1 MARPT
6 ISKYSG
12 RYSIPKTTIE
22 NAIKLPTRR
31 CILFSLPRNPDINI
45 VVTVRGI
52 IASDNKGIS
61 STVSAYSGNAN
72 RITSGATKIPS
83 NAKPIDA
90 TIAIIFICFVEE
102 PLESFGS
109 VYLNIICGKI
119 KNNPTTWRPR
129 K

>member
-45 VVTVRGI
+45 VVIVRGI

-61 STVSAYSGNAN
+61 STVSVYSGNTSG
-72 RITSGATKIPS
+72 ITSGATKIPS
-83 NAKPIDA
+83 YAKPIDV
-90 TIAIIFICFVEE
+90 TTVMIFFALLKNRLN
-102 PLESFGS
+102 LEA
-109 VYLNIICGKI
+109 VYI
-119 KNNPTTWRPR
+119 
-129 K
+129 

>member
-1 MARPT
+1 MLRTYAMARPT

-61 STVSAYSGNAN
+61 STVSTYSGNTSG
-72 RITSGATKIPS
+72 ITSGATKIPS
-83 NAKPIDA
+83 NAKPIDV
-90 TIAIIFICFVEE
+90 TTVMIFICFVEE
-102 PLESFGS
+102 PLES
-109 VYLNIICGKI
+109 
-119 KNNPTTWRPR
+119 
-129 K
+129 

>member
-12 RYSIPKTTIE
+12 RYNIPETIIE

-52 IASDNKGIS
+52 IASDNKGMS
-61 STVSAYSGNAN
+61 SIVSVYSGNTSG
-72 RITSGATKIPS
+72 ITSGATKIPS
-83 NAKPIDA
+83 NAKPIDVA
-90 TIAIIFICFVEE
+90 IVIIFICFVEE
-102 PLESFGS
+102 PLESWGS
-109 VYLNIICGKI
+109 VYLNIISGKI

>member
-12 RYSIPKTTIE
+12 RYNIPETIIE

-31 CILFSLPRNPDINI
+31 CMLFSLPKNPDINI

-61 STVSAYSGNAN
+61 STASAYSGNTSG
-72 RITSGATKIPS
+72 ITSGATKIPS
-83 NAKPIDA
+83 NAKPIDVA
-90 TIAIIFICFVEE
+90 TVIIFICFVEE
-102 PLESFGS
+102 PLESWGS
-109 VYLNIICGKI
+109 VYLNIISGKI
-119 KNNPTTWRPR
+119 KNNPKT
-129 K
+129 